1 MEAETGQRLRDALPR
16 LDRYFLMMYCDNYL
30 PINLSDL
37 HKEFALEPDAAMLT
51 VYSNLD
57 GYTRNNVFVDS
68 TGYVTKYDPTR
79 SSSDLNGVEVGYSI
93 IPRKALSNLS
103 QENVPFSHSVYP
115 KLASNGLLRSYLTNH
130 RYYSIG
136 SPQRLS

>member
-1 MEAETGQRLRDALPR
+1 MTFFLDTYIGCLQVVCNNQNTIQEIM

-79 SSSDLNGVEVGYSI
+79 SSSDLNGGATL
-93 IPRKALSNLS
+93 ALVL
-103 QENVPFSHSVYP
+103 
-115 KLASNGLLRSYLTNH
+115 
-130 RYYSIG
+130 
-136 SPQRLS
+136 